1 MEKRPYLEEFVDSS
15 EEERAA
21 KRVRRQMR
29 TASSY
34 SDEEKTRLELAA
46 IKNIRIQGGN
56 NHITRFPFE
65 NQAEVSKIHSR
76 LDDLRTET
84 YLRTRNKKKKLV
96 NEREAELLKRL
107 RRLEGV
113 VEELSVQAEIEAAKN
128 SFSSDHSSS
137 QKDKDHSSDTDPD
150 KQQPQDQR
158 KEGPQPPL
166 VPTNRAVE
174 SKMAHAPDWDGNQY
188 TGTAKDQSIP
198 VDVEL
203 DYIPSNISSL
213 FGGGAEND
221 FLLVETNGESVQS
234 GVAFGDVDLDSHFSE
249 DAINRM
255 FMTYERIIPRQRGVG
270 RYHAPSTQIPAGG
283 TDLKFHE
290 ILEEATLEARK
301 LEKLKKLKKPHWK
314 ETSVGLTQVADIQQ
328 NKNDPQNV
336 PELQSPQEHHTPILF
351 NTYPTSSEAW
361 PSPPQAFTAFSSEL
375 LPEFNGP
382 TQYGIGNDGDS
393 HSPDDSNATTLG
405 IENIPGYNLFS
416 KSPPAASNPFRS
428 GGERRPGRPPKDP
441 VAYFSARAAI
451 LGWPKD
457 LI

>member
-1 MEKRPYLEEFVDSS
+1 MNIRMAIVLNNLHTSNGRVCPMPHCRSSSFANATGGGNTCSDCGVWFAEACKLEKRPYLEEFVDSS

-96 NEREAELLKRL
+96 SEREAELLKRL

-113 VEELSVQAEIEAAKN
+113 VEEL

-166 VPTNRAVE
+166 VPTNRGFE
-174 SKMAHAPDWDGNQY
+174 SKMVHAPDWDGNQY

-203 DYIPSNISSL
+203 DYIPSNISS

-234 GVAFGDVDLDSHFSE
+234 GVAFGNVDLDSHFSK

-255 FMTYERIIPRQRGVG
+255 FMKYERIIPRQRGVG

-290 ILEEATLEARK
+290 ILEEAILEARK
-301 LEKLKKLKKPHWK
+301 LENHPNHPNLSDRFRTSSSLSSYNSTSSPSTSSIPMSIPH
-314 ETSVGLTQVADIQQ
+314 SQDPVPPPLPPPRYLTDIID
-328 NKNDPQNV
+328 NKN
-336 PELQSPQEHHTPILF
+336 
-351 NTYPTSSEAW
+351 
-361 PSPPQAFTAFSSEL
+361 
-375 LPEFNGP
+375 NGRDI
-382 TQYGIGNDGDS
+382 TWQ
-393 HSPDDSNATTLG
+393 
-405 IENIPGYNLFS
+405 
-416 KSPPAASNPFRS
+416 
-428 GGERRPGRPPKDP
+428 
-441 VAYFSARAAI
+441 
-451 LGWPKD
+451 
-457 LI
+457 

>member
-1 MEKRPYLEEFVDSS
+1 VWFAEACKLEKRPYLEEFVDSS

-96 NEREAELLKRL
+96 SEREAELLKRL

-113 VEELSVQAEIEAAKN
+113 VEEL

-166 VPTNRAVE
+166 VPTNRGFE
-174 SKMAHAPDWDGNQY
+174 SKMVHTPDWDGNQY

-203 DYIPSNISSL
+203 DYIPSNISS

-234 GVAFGDVDLDSHFSE
+234 GVAFGNVDLDSHFSK

-255 FMTYERIIPRQRGVG
+255 FMKYERIIPRQRGVG

-290 ILEEATLEARK
+290 ILEEAILEARK
-301 LEKLKKLKKPHWK
+301 LENHPNHPNLSDRFRTSSSLSSYNSTSSPSTSSIPMSIPH
-314 ETSVGLTQVADIQQ
+314 SQDPVPPPLPPPRYLTDIID
-328 NKNDPQNV
+328 NKN
-336 PELQSPQEHHTPILF
+336 
-351 NTYPTSSEAW
+351 
-361 PSPPQAFTAFSSEL
+361 
-375 LPEFNGP
+375 NGRDI
-382 TQYGIGNDGDS
+382 TWQ
-393 HSPDDSNATTLG
+393 
-405 IENIPGYNLFS
+405 
-416 KSPPAASNPFRS
+416 
-428 GGERRPGRPPKDP
+428 
-441 VAYFSARAAI
+441 
-451 LGWPKD
+451 
-457 LI
+457 